1 MQFGVRG
8 HDVTSA
14 RTPEELGRAL
24 EELGVPSVQLALAKS
39 FPDLPSG
46 AADVTDQMGERI
58 RAVLAAHGVHVA
70 VLGCYFNM
78 IDPDRAAREAG
89 FETFAAYLAHARAFG
104 APVVASETGSVDP
117 TFAYTEDNFTPEAFD
132 AAAQMVA
139 RLCAVA
145 ERYDV
150 TVGVEPG
157 VNHPIHDIDTIA
169 RLIERVPSP
178 QLGIIL
184 DPTALVTP
192 EIAPQQVELARAVI
206 DQFGARICACH
217 LVDYRLVDGCIER
230 CNVGEGQAPVEEL
243 VQLFHERLPHVC
255 VISEFTEDA
264 AIARV
269 VDLMK
274 RVG

>member
-1 MQFGVRG
+1 MQCGVRG

-14 RTPEELGRAL
+14 HTPEELGRAL
-24 EELGVPSVQLALAKS
+24 EELGVPMVQLALAKS

-46 AADVTDQMGERI
+46 SADVNDQMGERI
-58 RAVLAAHGVHVA
+58 RATLAAHGVHVA
-70 VLGCYFNM
+70 VMGCYFNM
-78 IDPDRAAREAG
+78 IDPDLAAREAG
-89 FETFAAYLAHARAFG
+89 YEKFAAYLAHARAFG

-117 TFAYTEDNFTPEAFD
+117 AFAYTEDNFTPEAFD

-145 ERYDV
+145 ERYGV
-150 TVGVEPG
+150 TVGIEPG
-157 VNHPIHDIDTIA
+157 VNHPIHDVDTIA
-169 RLIERVPSP
+169 HLIERVPSP

-184 DPTALVTP
+184 DPTALITS
-192 EIAPQQVELARAVI
+192 ELAPQQVELARTVI
-206 DQFGARICACH
+206 DQFWDRICACH
-217 LVDYRLVDGCIER
+217 LVDYRLVDGRIER

-243 VQLFHERLPHVC
+243 VQLFHERLPQVC